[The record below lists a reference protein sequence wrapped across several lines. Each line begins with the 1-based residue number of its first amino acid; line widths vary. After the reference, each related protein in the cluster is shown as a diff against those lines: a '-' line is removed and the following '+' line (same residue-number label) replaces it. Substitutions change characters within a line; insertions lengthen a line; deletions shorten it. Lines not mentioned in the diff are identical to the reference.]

1 MYKEFQLT
9 FHLLSSITISI
20 TGPIANLLE
29 FLEGKTAVGGSS
41 GDDMDVDSDEQKDP
55 KEEVPLLPPE
65 AFIHN
70 RADKLTEDGGASPAG
85 TILVSEGLSGKILPL
100 FVCPFN
106 FYLKYSTIIQF
117 LVENSICEKN
127 AIFGYAHY
135 FHRFSLS
142 FLQQQMLWQRT
153 FDIKYF
159 AILWKKKSVP
169 RSETIADTTCS

>member
-1 MYKEFQLT
+1 MT

-41 GDDMDVDSDEQKDP
+41 SDDMDVDSDEQQDP

-85 TILVSEGLSGKILPL
+85 TILVSEGLGGKILPL

-106 FYLKYSTIIQF
+106 FYLKSSTIFFRYLFCNNKCYGGELLILNILLF
-117 LVENSICEKN
+117 YGKKISTVVEE
-127 AIFGYAHY
+127 F
-135 FHRFSLS
+135 
-142 FLQQQMLWQRT
+142 
-153 FDIKYF
+153 
-159 AILWKKKSVP
+159 
-169 RSETIADTTCS
+169 